1 MPLLVRSGASS
12 AERRDA
18 RGVGGE
24 PALLCLVLFLS
35 GSVVASTDT
44 GSVESRFCS
53 VWSCSLAGQSLLP
66 PTLCGS
72 NDWPANTQ
80 LQAGPVSGLALQVIN
95 ALRKIARLTLLVA
108 SRRSRPSVPYEKQ
121 LFRSAEKTA
130 LAGRNSAGGSSRFG
144 FEHLGRASL
153 IDHPRSGLRTHPRDD
168 HPVGVLRCCRA
179 GFQGLTP
186 PGY

>member
-1 MPLLVRSGASS
+1 MF
-12 AERRDA
+12 
-18 RGVGGE
+18 
-24 PALLCLVLFLS
+24 CLVLFVS
-35 GSVVASTDT
+35 GSVVALHRPCVG
-44 GSVESRFCS
+44 GSND
-53 VWSCSLAGQSLLP
+53 WLANTQFRVKLALHRPCVG
-66 PTLCGS
+66 GS
-72 NDWPANTQ
+72 NDWPANIQ

-95 ALRKIARLTLLVA
+95 ALRKIARLTPSVA

-130 LAGRNSAGGSSRFG
+130 LAGRNSAGERSRFG

-153 IDHPRSGLRTHPRDD
+153 IDDPRSGLRTHPRDD